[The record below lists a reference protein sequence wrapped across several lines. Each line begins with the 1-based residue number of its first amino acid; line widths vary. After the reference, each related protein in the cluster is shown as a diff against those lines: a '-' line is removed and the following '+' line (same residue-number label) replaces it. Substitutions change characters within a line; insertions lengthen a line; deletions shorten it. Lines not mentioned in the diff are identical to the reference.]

1 MTQTAWLKTF
11 TEYHKHTRCWTVWKG
26 RRFDGLAGQW
36 LLIRSRRIRPNCK
49 TIFDTNL
56 FNWSILSICDISTY
70 KSNIWHMNLTCRN
83 CGQKRGERL
92 QVHAGL
98 LRCTLKRGFA
108 TPGCI
113 APAHICG
120 SYTSTFKF
128 KPYFVNSLNTGDTSG
143 EEGDRSGEGAGDG
156 SHRPD
161 LKINL
166 KGCYTVIYRPFEL
179 VTNIQGSPMKR
190 KHLRKIRCWGPF
202 MLDGSANP

>member
-1 MTQTAWLKTF
+1 MNNKNLSIKSFYSVKDVTWAGPDKSWQGHGCCKMTQTAWLKTF
-11 TEYHKHTRCWTVWKG
+11 TVYHKHTRCWTVWKG

-70 KSNIWHMNLTCRN
+70 NANIWHMNLTCQN

-113 APAHICG
+113 APAYIYG

-128 KPYFVNSLNTGDTSG
+128 CKFIEYRWHVGRGGRWFRGGRRRRLASPWLLFW
-143 EEGDRSGEGAGDG
+143 RSIWKAA
-156 SHRPD
+156 
-161 LKINL
+161 I
-166 KGCYTVIYRPFEL
+166 F
-179 VTNIQGSPMKR
+179 
-190 KHLRKIRCWGPF
+190 
-202 MLDGSANP
+202 